1 MIVNIRTRDDL
12 RVLLRNRAS
21 GNWNIGR
28 ATEPQITKVRVF
40 NWDTDQVLKGDFAP
54 TRSIRD
60 IDGDLII
67 GISKCRIENFKSK
80 EKWFDIFGTAVV
92 VYTPPVSIQMPNGKK
107 TGIFRDVN
115 FGGMNQNE
123 IDDFF
128 RRLIME
134 IRLSG
139 LSQIVFNAGGIPIPD
154 FFTQW
159 CQENNVEIEVLTKE
173 NLENNYPEEN
183 DIVWEDDFFDD
194 DQIKI

>member
-1 MIVNIRTRDDL
+1 
-12 RVLLRNRAS
+12 
-21 GNWNIGR
+21 
-28 ATEPQITKVRVF
+28 
-40 NWDTDQVLKGDFAP
+40 VLKGDFAP